1 MRKTK
6 PLSFHIGGFFF
17 SLGSNIIG
25 EELEILLKFAPCC
38 LFFFK
43 PIGKL
48 HGRHPK
54 QQHAKEKEQINSRQ
68 EEADTKETRTKSTKR
83 KSFVCT
89 STTTLLQTSSIFFAF
104 SCSYLIMSYTYNT
117 SGLAQIKVALITL
130 KLVDRNGCRSW
141 RQEHLKE
148 IERVV
153 VLTRAASLQIIGYI
167 H

>member
-1 MRKTK
+1 MRKNK

-38 LFFFK
+38 LFLK
-43 PIGKL
+43 NPIEKL

-89 STTTLLQTSSIFFAF
+89 STTTLLQTSSIFFCF
-104 SCSYLIMSYTYNT
+104 LVFVPHHVVHIQHI
-117 SGLAQIKVALITL
+117 GLGTDQGCFDNVKV
-130 KLVDRNGCRSW
+130 S
-141 RQEHLKE
+141 RQKW
-148 IERVV
+148 
-153 VLTRAASLQIIGYI
+153 LQILAARASQRD
-167 H
+167 